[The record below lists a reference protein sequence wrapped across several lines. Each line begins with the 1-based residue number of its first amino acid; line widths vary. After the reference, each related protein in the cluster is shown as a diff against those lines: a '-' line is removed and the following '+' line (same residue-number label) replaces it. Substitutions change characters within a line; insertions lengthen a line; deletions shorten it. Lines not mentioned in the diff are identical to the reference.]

1 MAKTYSVNFGERLF
15 LYDEYARRDAMT
27 NVVLNHAK
35 RYFKANEIK
44 NACRDVTTPVNLLYV
59 SAFNVKPLE
68 TVTADEKRMVS
79 NTFKLTDKI
88 VFRETYFDN
97 VNFNV
102 HLLESTKVRDI
113 RQIQYIPAIKN
124 ERLTI
129 GENSTNTTRKNH
141 KQTLSIHDD
150 IVKSIY
156 VNRKELISLIDSCRS
171 WFVRLLFVD
180 ELFMINDRKSRDS
193 DITQHD
199 EIYVADNVKKD
210 IQTMHYDIFRIADM
224 LTKNPDKH
232 VNDKASITDYH
243 KKNNGVYLNEHMG
256 LLLTLSKDVTRHFKD
271 YFGILSKY
279 ASSPNKWSKEQ
290 AVSITDDKRKTL
302 GVVRKELIHLT
313 EIYWDNVLFL
323 VHITENI
330 RTSDSVHRFIGAQ
343 LYEALRLISTLQNKT
358 AMMIQEDNIAIGDS
372 EINGLLPVMQEQVR
386 IADNLRRTLHHTIKQ
401 LVKMADTLGNH
412 TLKVSQETII
422 ARDSYKKVLQVI
434 KNVREYISAVDDVYR
449 QMYKVNDE
457 RIYAA
462 DEILKSIEYRL
473 KDSISTN
480 ESFNRGIN
488 YIRDFSDFIK
498 AGDSLTR
505 EIGKNP
511 IEDILIWD
519 AYIHASNAYIEALR
533 MVDEAQDEKWFQSM
547 LESMPYYEE
556 FTDFYVGDY
565 EYEKAC
571 IRLVLQTET
580 TDSKPT
586 LYDVAANVDID
597 DTDDRGTANIT
608 DTTMPTKIY
617 FNKHYY
623 NAPEVQV
630 TVNSGVG
637 NETVTPY
644 IVNTDGIDGSKRYFE
659 VELRNDSNERVK
671 GAISWI
677 SKGW

>member
-1 MAKTYSVNFGERLF
+1 MAKIYSVNFGERLF
-15 LYDEYARRDAMT
+15 LYDEYTRRDEMT
-27 NVVLNHAK
+27 NLVLEHAK
-35 RYFKANEIK
+35 RYFKAKEIK
-44 NACRDVTTPVNLLYV
+44 TPCINVITPVNLLYA
-59 SAFNVKPLE
+59 SAFTIKPLE
-68 TVTADEKRMVS
+68 TVPIDEKLKVR
-79 NTFKLTDKI
+79 NTLKLTDKI
-88 VFRETYFDN
+88 AFRETYFDN

-102 HLLESTKVRDI
+102 HLLESSKIRDV
-113 RQIQYIPAIKN
+113 RQIQYMPAIKK
-124 ERLTI
+124 EHLTI
-129 GENSTNTTRKNH
+129 GENNINNICKNH
-141 KQTLSIHDD
+141 KQSFSINDN
-150 IVKSIY
+150 IIKLIY
-156 VNRKELISLIDSCRS
+156 IDRKELINLIDSCRNL
-171 WFVRLLFVD
+171 FVRILFAD
-180 ELFMINDRKSRDS
+180 ELLMIS
-193 DITQHD
+193 DKKGRGGDIKQH
-199 EIYVADNVKKD
+199 EKIHVADNVKKD
-210 IQTMHYDIFRIADM
+210 IRTRCYDVFRIADM
-224 LTKNPDKH
+224 LIKNPAKH

-243 KKNNGVYLNEHMG
+243 KKNNGIYLNEHIG
-256 LLLTLSKDVTRHFKD
+256 LLLTLSKDVTRRFKD

-290 AVSITDDKRKTL
+290 AVSITDNKSNRA
-302 GVVRKELIHLT
+302 GVIRKEFIRFT
-313 EIYWDNVLFL
+313 EIYWDNILFL
-323 VHITENI
+323 VHISENI
-330 RTSDSVHRFIGAQ
+330 RTFDAVHRFIGTQ
-343 LYEALRLISTLQNKT
+343 LYEALQLISTLQNKT
-358 AMMIQEDNIAIGDS
+358 AMMIQENNIAVDDY
-372 EINGLLPVMQEQVR
+372 EINELRPVMQEQIR
-386 IADNLRRTLHHTIKQ
+386 ITDNVRRTLHRTIKQ

-422 ARDSYKKVLQVI
+422 ARDSFKKVLQVI

-457 RIYAA
+457 RICMA
-462 DEILKSIEYRL
+462 DKILKSIEYRL

-480 ESFNRGIN
+480 ESFNRSIN
-488 YIRDFSDFIK
+488 YMRYFSDFIK
-498 AGDSLTR
+498 AGDRLTC
-505 EIGKNP
+505 EFGKTP

-533 MVDEAQDEKWFQSM
+533 MVDEAQDEKWFKSM

-565 EYEKAC
+565 EYKKAC

>member
-1 MAKTYSVNFGERLF
+1 MAKIYSVNFGERIF
-15 LYDEYARRDAMT
+15 LYDEYTRRDKMT
-27 NVVLNHAK
+27 SLVLEHTK

-44 NACRDVTTPVNLLYV
+44 TACINVTTPVNLLYV
-59 SAFNVKPLE
+59 SAFNIKPLE
-68 TVTADEKRMVS
+68 TVPTDEKLKVS
-79 NTFKLTDKI
+79 NTLKLTDQI
-88 VFRETYFDN
+88 ALGETYFDN

-102 HLLESTKVRDI
+102 HLLESSKIRDV
-113 RQIQYIPAIKN
+113 RQIQYIPAIKK
-124 ERLTI
+124 EHLTI
-129 GENSTNTTRKNH
+129 RENSTNNICKNH
-141 KQTLSIHDD
+141 KQSFSINDD
-150 IVKSIY
+150 IIKLIY
-156 VNRKELISLIDSCRS
+156 IDRKELIKLIDSS
-171 WFVRLLFVD
+171 KGWFERILFANELL
-180 ELFMINDRKSRDS
+180 MIS
-193 DITQHD
+193 DKKGRGGDIKQHD
-199 EIYVADNVKKD
+199 EIHVVDNVKKD
-210 IQTMHYDIFRIADM
+210 IRTRHYDIFRIADM
-224 LTKNPDKH
+224 LIKNPAKH
-232 VNDKASITDYH
+232 VNDKASIADYH
-243 KKNNGVYLNEHMG
+243 KKHNVVYQNEHIG
-256 LLLTLSKDVTRHFKD
+256 LLLTLSKEVTRNFRD
-271 YFGILSKY
+271 SFRIFSKY
-279 ASSPNKWSKEQ
+279 ASGPNKWSKEQ
-290 AVSITDDKRKTL
+290 AVSITDNKSNRL
-302 GVVRKELIHLT
+302 GVIRKEFIRFT
-313 EIYWDNVLFL
+313 EIYWDNILFL

-330 RTSDSVHRFIGAQ
+330 RVFDAVHRFIGTQ
-343 LYEALRLISTLQNKT
+343 LYEALQFISTLQNKT
-358 AMMIQEDNIAIGDS
+358 AMMIQEDNIAIDDY
-372 EINGLLPVMQEQVR
+372 EINGLFPVMQEQIR
-386 IADNLRRTLHHTIKQ
+386 ITDHVRRTLHHTIKQ

-422 ARDSYKKVLQVI
+422 VKDSYKKVLRVI

-449 QMYKVNDE
+449 QIYKVNDE
-457 RIYAA
+457 RIYMA
-462 DEILKSIEYRL
+462 DKILKSIEYRL

-480 ESFNRGIN
+480 ESFNRSIN
-488 YIRDFSDFIK
+488 YMRDFSDFIK
-498 AGDSLTR
+498 AGDCLTR
-505 EIGKNP
+505 EFGKNS

-533 MVDEAQDEKWFQSM
+533 MVDEAQDEKWFKSM
-547 LESMPYYEE
+547 LESMPNYEE
-556 FTDFYVGDY
+556 FTDFHVGDY

-644 IVNTDGIDGSKRYFE
+644 IVNTEGIDGSKRYFE